1 MAMELANEKL
11 TIECLFSAEKGFWY
25 RCETHLKVVGVVHVL
40 ALDAVAGADGPVLV
54 VDGGA
59 AEVPGKAEGDVLEAE
74 LVRQLPRSDLTSSD
88 DLVETAAEGGL
99 PGGGGCE
106 RRALENGVVSLLL

>member
-11 TIECLFSAEKGFWY
+11 TSQCLFSAEKGFWY

-40 ALDAVAGADGPVLV
+40 ALDAVAGADGPILV

-59 AEVPGKAEGDVLEAE
+59 AEVEGEAEGDVLEAE
-74 LVRQLPRSDLTSSD
+74 LIRQLSGSDVRSSD

-99 PGGGGCE
+99 PGGGGCWQ
-106 RRALENGVVSLLL
+106 A